1 MIKYI
6 IAIKDGQL
14 RHFKSGYQSHSQIET
29 AQGII
34 SYQDVIERGL
44 LIDCKPLILE
54 CSIASHS
61 QKHYHDKLAFDPSI
75 LRAREAEAL
84 YQYGRPL
91 NEGD

>member
-6 IAIKDGQL
+6 IAVKDGHL
-14 RHFKSGYQSHSQIET
+14 RHYKSDWLSHDTI
-29 AQGII
+29 ARDNGIDCWNGI
-34 SYQDVIERGL
+34 VERGL

-75 LRAREAEAL
+75 LRAREAETL
-84 YQYGRPL
+84 YAYGRQL
-91 NEGD
+91 KGGD